1 VRRRVLREH
10 DGLAAQSAD
19 LLSYLLFDSTF
30 TRTLVDIGWRDADAR
45 IDEIEEFV
53 RTAEPLVPAEPQRPR
68 RLRAIG
74 AVADS

>member
-1 VRRRVLREH
+1 ML
-10 DGLAAQSAD
+10 DGLGVPDAQSAD

-53 RTAEPLVPAEPQRPR
+53 RTAEPLVPAEPRRPR
-68 RLRAIG
+68 RLRAIHEKAG
-74 AVADS
+74 TLAG